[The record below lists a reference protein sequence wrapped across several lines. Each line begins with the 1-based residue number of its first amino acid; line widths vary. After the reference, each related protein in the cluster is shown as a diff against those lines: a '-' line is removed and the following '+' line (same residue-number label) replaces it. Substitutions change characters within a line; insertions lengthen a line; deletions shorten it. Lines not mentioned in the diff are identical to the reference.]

1 MSKEQGRLESA
12 RNKSETYMKEM
23 SKLVKVSLCVCGFVV
38 PGAIGT
44 CVTIVSGIPSLDSTI
59 WRNRLR
65 YDSLVG

>member
-1 MSKEQGRLESA
+1 
-12 RNKSETYMKEM
+12 MKEM

>member
-1 MSKEQGRLESA
+1 
-12 RNKSETYMKEM
+12 MKEL

-38 PGAIGT
+38 LGAIGT
-44 CVTIVSGIPSLDSTI
+44 CVTIVTGIPGMTAI

>member
-1 MSKEQGRLESA
+1 
-12 RNKSETYMKEM
+12 MKEM

-44 CVTIVSGIPSLDSTI
+44 RVTIVTGIPWLDRAI
-59 WRNRLR
+59 WRNRIR

>member
-1 MSKEQGRLESA
+1 
-12 RNKSETYMKEM
+12 MKEM
-23 SKLVKVSLCVCGFVV
+23 SKLVKVSLCVCGFII

-44 CVTIVSGIPSLDSTI
+44 CVTIVTGIPGDRTI